1 MTEPDANESARP
13 DAGEG
18 AATEAG
24 ARVTPDEGRREARRA
39 LLVADEGASAEA
51 LRESLAAI
59 GLEAERAGAE
69 DCARR
74 AAESSPSVVLL
85 AFGAREGES
94 RLVTLARRLRT
105 EPKTFALPVVFLFRA
120 DERTLRSAALRVGAD
135 DYFSQDAPRDELR
148 ARLDSLFWRVE
159 AGRRNAPAVA
169 EQRDEI
175 DNFIFLLD
183 SVAADAQSGLT
194 GTLALFETRRGPSD
208 IRGGPS
214 GTRADGADSA
224 EGVLARDEAG
234 GRDRGE
240 AGAVHSPAA
249 DAAQHTLAAA
259 HGFLKLNLRRV
270 DALAFYGPAT
280 LLAYLPGADSAAAR
294 AALAALREEFLS
306 ATPGGELFAGL
317 SSFPADGA
325 EVEQL
330 VEQAEA
336 ALARARD
343 ENSGER
349 VFVYGGEDGRAAS
362 DASTRRLA
370 AAETVRAATTAARG
384 DDAGRLKESPTGA
397 GVTGARELRAGAGD
411 GSVSSAGGGRGASA
425 VVAIGAA
432 SGARRAG
439 GRTRRLMLV
448 VSDAARMAQVNLLL
462 RSEGFEVRA
471 AFDAVHALNLLR
483 IDRPDLL
490 LVDYELNGMDGAEM
504 LRRLAKQS
512 GAGPTPPALLLVPA
526 GREDLRREAR
536 EAGARRTVDL
546 PYDPVELLDALRGF
560 GEAG

>member
-1 MTEPDANESARP
+1 MHDEAQPKMTERAADESAKPVASEEARP
-13 DAGEG
+13 DE
-18 AATEAG
+18 
-24 ARVTPDEGRREARRA
+24 RRREARRA
-39 LLVADEGASAEA
+39 LLVADEGASADA

-59 GLEAERAGAE
+59 GLEAERASAE

-74 AAESSPSVVLL
+74 AAESAPSVVLL

-94 RLVTLARRLRT
+94 RLITLARRLRT

-135 DYFSQDAPRDELR
+135 DYFSQDAPREELR

-159 AGRRNAPAVA
+159 AGRRSAPAVA

-194 GTLALFETRRGPSD
+194 GTLALFETR
-208 IRGGPS
+208 GGSS
-214 GTRADGADSA
+214 GTRADGARASDDAS
-224 EGVLARDEAG
+224 G
-234 GRDRGE
+234 RGE
-240 AGAVHSPAA
+240 AGAGHLSAA
-249 DAAQHTLAAA
+249 EDSQRTLAAA

-336 ALARARD
+336 ALALARG
-343 ENSGER
+343 ENSTER
-349 VFVYGGEDGRAAS
+349 VFVYGGEDGKSAS
-362 DASTRRLA
+362 DARTRRLA
-370 AAETVRAATTAARG
+370 AAETARAATAAARG
-384 DDAGRLKESPTGA
+384 EVAGRLKESPTGA
-397 GVTGARELRAGAGD
+397 GVTGARELKAGAGD
-411 GSVSSAGGGRGASA
+411 GSGSSAGGGRGSSSGVA
-425 VVAIGAA
+425 VGAA
-432 SGARRAG
+432 SGGRRAG

-483 IDRPDLL
+483 IDRPDFL

-526 GREDLRREAR
+526 DREDLRREAR
-536 EAGARRTVDL
+536 EAGARRTVEL

>member
-18 AATEAG
+18 AATEAD
-24 ARVTPDEGRREARRA
+24 ARVKPDEGRREARRA
-39 LLVADEGASAEA
+39 LLVADEGASDEA

-59 GLEAERAGAE
+59 GLEVERASAE
-69 DCARR
+69 ECSRR
-74 AAESSPSVVLL
+74 AAESAPSVVLL
-85 AFGAREGES
+85 SFGAREGES
-94 RLVTLARRLRT
+94 RLITLARRLRT

-135 DYFSQDAPRDELR
+135 DYFSQDATRDELR
-148 ARLDSLFWRVE
+148 ARLESLFWRVE
-159 AGRRNAPAVA
+159 AGRRSAPAVA

-194 GTLALFETRRGPSD
+194 GTLALFETR
-208 IRGGPS
+208 GGPS

-224 EGVLARDEAG
+224 DDVRARDEAS
-234 GRDRGE
+234 GRARGE
-240 AGAVHSPAA
+240 AGAGHSPAA
-249 DAAQHTLAAA
+249 DAAQRTLAAA

-336 ALARARD
+336 ALTRARD
-343 ENSGER
+343 ENSSER

-370 AAETVRAATTAARG
+370 AAQTVRAATTAARG
-384 DDAGRLKESPTGA
+384 EDAGRLKESPSGA
-397 GVTGARELRAGAGD
+397 GVTSARELKAGVGD
-411 GSVSSAGGGRGASA
+411 GSVSSAGGGRGLSG
-425 VVAIGAA
+425 VVTGVGAA

-560 GEAG
+560 GEAE